1 MKWILNVNRDI
12 VQKYI
17 KFQTLDICIRHL
29 NIFIYDKRDEHG
41 RINPKIK
48 NDLNNHCPVNCKLLF
63 FNRFCAYLLSY
74 HIVQQY
80 DCILYFQK

>member
-1 MKWILNVNRDI
+1 MKLILNVNSRDI

-29 NIFIYDKRDEHG
+29 NIYDKRDEHG

-48 NDLNNHCPVNCKLLF
+48 N
-63 FNRFCAYLLSY
+63 
-74 HIVQQY
+74 
-80 DCILYFQK
+80 